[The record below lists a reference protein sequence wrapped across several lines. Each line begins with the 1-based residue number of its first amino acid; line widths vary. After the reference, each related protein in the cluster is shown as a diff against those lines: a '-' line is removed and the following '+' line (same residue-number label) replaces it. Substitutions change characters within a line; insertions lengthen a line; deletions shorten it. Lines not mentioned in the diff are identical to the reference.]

1 VANFFTGDRFSDGPL
16 GREEQV
22 AVIREMLMSKE
33 NLVGRP
39 ITDIKTNLRITDL
52 TKVVTRVIDSLE
64 TLENQV
70 EVNN

>member
-1 VANFFTGDRFSDGPL
+1 V
-16 GREEQV
+16 
-22 AVIREMLMSKE
+22 SKE

-64 TLENQV
+64 NQV
-70 EVNN
+70 EGNN